1 MSFHVEVTDS
11 AVAAMLGEKSAT
23 FQEMVIEWADYCA
36 ASLLMRIQEKLAGEV
51 LHIRSGD
58 LIRSLTLLAAQSSGL
73 GIAESGVE
81 IPRTSEAWIYGM
93 AHEYGGTGFYEIL
106 PKQADL
112 LAFVAGGEMVFAHKV
127 NHPPAKERSYMRSS
141 MTEKTEEFYAEL
153 QKMVAEVI
161 AA

>member
-1 MSFHVEVTDS
+1 MNPLAIEVS
-11 AVAAMLGEKSAT
+11 EAQVQVMLGEKAASME
-23 FQEMVIEWADYCA
+23 QVVLDWADYCA
-36 ASLLMRIQEKLAGEV
+36 ATLLMTIQEKLSGEV

-58 LIRSLTLLAAQSSGL
+58 LIRSLVLNAAQVTGL
-73 GIAESGVE
+73 GVQSSVE
-81 IPRTSEAWIYGM
+81 IPKTSEAWIYGM

-112 LAFVAGGEMVFAHKV
+112 LAFVAGGEQVFARRV

-141 MTEKTEEFYAEL
+141 LLEKQEDFFAEL
-153 QKMVAEVI
+153 QAMVAEVI

>member
-1 MSFHVEVTDS
+1 MSFHVEVS
-11 AVAAMLGEKSAT
+11 EAAVQAMLGEKETAME
-23 FQEMVIEWADYCA
+23 QQLIDWADYCA
-36 ASLLMRIQEKLAGEV
+36 ASLLMRVQEKLAGEV

-58 LIRSLTLLAAQSSGL
+58 LIRSLVMHAAQASGL
-73 GIAESGVE
+73 GVESSVE

-112 LAFVAGGEMVFAHKV
+112 LAFVAGGEMVFARKV
-127 NHPPAKERSYMRSS
+127 NHPPAIERSYMRSS
-141 MTEKTEEFYAEL
+141 LNEKREEFYAEL